1 MKNNQEEQQGR
12 HVAEHV
18 SFDPSCLAVCSS
30 NFEREIAEQGVLLSW
45 RDRPL
50 GDVQEAME
58 NISSNA
64 STDLFCKTFMNL
76 PPFSVLWEEVRAHL
90 ATRAK
95 NTQVADVIRGVLL
108 TDAFKA
114 LEAAMQLPLD
124 ARDLRLAA
132 SAKVEA
138 HRLFGYL
145 GENASLFSLNAQS
158 GTNVKDATT
167 EVLVAFCTLVIRPL
181 TDLAFQKANC
191 LIEEMNGHIK
201 QAVEDQE
208 NHGVSQVVTTE
219 MNECVRTFLAV
230 AQESFSHL
238 EHCINNIQSAMTTCH
253 LENNDTQHFQKRSA
267 VLQFVVAVN
276 RALNEACS
284 SSQFLVGSRLDTT
297 TFLNG
302 WLEPPLC

>member
-1 MKNNQEEQQGR
+1 MT
-12 HVAEHV
+12 
-18 SFDPSCLAVCSS
+18 L
-30 NFEREIAEQGVLLSW
+30 

-50 GDVQEAME
+50 GDVQEAVK
-58 NISSNA
+58 NISSPA
-64 STDLFCKTFMNL
+64 STDLFCKTFMNFS
-76 PPFSVLWEEVRAHL
+76 PFSVLWEEVRAHL

-181 TDLAFQKANC
+181 TDLAFQKANGT
-191 LIEEMNGHIK
+191 IEKARKFMIAFITNFHHNTASK
-201 QAVEDQE
+201 RSYKVNA
-208 NHGVSQVVTTE
+208 SSPVV
-219 MNECVRTFLAV
+219 AK
-230 AQESFSHL
+230 ASHP
-238 EHCINNIQSAMTTCH
+238 CSNIRSMSHAAKDSLLP
-253 LENNDTQHFQKRSA
+253 LENRGWRVVHDVLTCIRS
-267 VLQFVVAVN
+267 LT
-276 RALNEACS
+276 S
-284 SSQFLVGSRLDTT
+284 GHGKDSQST
-297 TFLNG
+297 
-302 WLEPPLC
+302 EEY